1 MEQKSAK
8 KFLQDLII
16 VNSPR
21 IGFHQIT
28 PVSFKPIKPQ
38 IHENFDYLSLDGSL
52 NRAFLVCKHCRYLQS
67 NQCSNRKYLFHHLE
81 LHHNIKDTCEWKAK
95 VPKPRVCPLKAK
107 KTPLFPLYK
116 NRPKLEIAA
125 PIGSAPPKPTSGTV
139 ECSKQESGKHEVL
152 QSTLQAALKSQ
163 VPLYRTE
170 ELVVELA
177 KLEDDPKNKIEK
189 KKRERKRK
197 MEKDLP
203 NISDEEEIH
212 DD

>member
-1 MEQKSAK
+1 MEQKLAK

-28 PVSFKPIKPQ
+28 PVSFKPINSQ

-67 NQCSNRKYLFHHLE
+67 NQCSNRKYLFQHLE
-81 LHHNIKDTCEWKAK
+81 LHHNIKDTREWKAK
-95 VPKPRVCPLKAK
+95 IPKPRVCPLKAK
-107 KTPLFPLYK
+107 KTPLFPLHK
-116 NRPKLEIAA
+116 NRPNLAIAA
-125 PIGSAPPKPTSGTV
+125 PLGSATPKPTSETM
-139 ECSKQESGKHEVL
+139 ECSKQESEKREVFPSSL
-152 QSTLQAALKSQ
+152 HPALNSQ
-163 VPLYRTE
+163 VPFYRTE
-170 ELVVELA
+170 ELVVELS

-197 MEKDLP
+197 RERELE
-203 NISDEEEIH
+203 NISDEKEIH